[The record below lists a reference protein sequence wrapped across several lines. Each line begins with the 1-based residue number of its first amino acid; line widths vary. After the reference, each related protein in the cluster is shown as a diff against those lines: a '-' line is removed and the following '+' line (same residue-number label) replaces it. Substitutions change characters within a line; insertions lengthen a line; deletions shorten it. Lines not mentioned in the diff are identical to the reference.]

1 MCNSANNKCKVTL
14 YKVALTE
21 VLSSFPM
28 VAAILDYVTGGTV
41 EHVITH
47 VLNSNLSFEGKTI
60 KINELY

>member
-1 MCNSANNKCKVTL
+1 ML

-41 EHVITH
+41 EQVITH

>member
-1 MCNSANNKCKVTL
+1 MFNSANNKRKVTL

-41 EHVITH
+41 EQVITH